1 MPRRCR
7 INCQVPTQTELAGS
21 EAPVLL
27 SFWNASFRPQTQLK
41 LSSSVMWSRTL
52 SGRMCGRSTPLFKLH
67 SSCPTKLLKLM
78 GEIKRPTCVSFAR
91 AKERAANTHISC
103 LCAKGCSLKGMAF
116 ESLQLKKKKKLSR
129 HWNKLPCKSLST
141 LPTDPPPNGGL
152 EERHKCLCG
161 VLGSIWEATGQGAPR
176 RWVAS
181 RVPRLEFA
189 LIGWDKG
196 LEVGGDVVMN
206 VRAPS

>member
-27 SFWNASFRPQTQLK
+27 SFWNAAFRPQTQLK

-91 AKERAANTHISC
+91 AKERAANTHISR

-116 ESLQLKKKKKLSR
+116 ESLQLKKKKNYQDIGINYLVSHCLRCPLIHPQMGVWRRDTNVSAGCWGPSGKPLAR
-129 HWNKLPCKSLST
+129 VLPEDGWPPGSLAWS
-141 LPTDPPPNGGL
+141 LPLLGG
-152 EERHKCLCG
+152 
-161 VLGSIWEATGQGAPR
+161 I
-176 RWVAS
+176 
-181 RVPRLEFA
+181 
-189 LIGWDKG
+189 
-196 LEVGGDVVMN
+196 
-206 VRAPS
+206 RA